1 MRSSLTRSL
10 SALTLLAFLGSAGPA
25 LAQSNGGKGKGGK
38 APDAARA
45 PQDPKRTEAK
55 KHMEAGA
62 AFYNDPSGHKCEEAY
77 REFKLAYELSNSM
90 NALKGMGLCA
100 MELER
105 DGEAINLIGKVLAA
119 RGDQLEPADKK
130 QLESDLKAL
139 EAAVAWVTISVDR
152 PGATIIDT
160 RTPARGYP
168 ITNRYTSSETG
179 TKVGIHPG
187 QHEFRAI
194 VEGEPEQV
202 WRVEIPNGGKL
213 SHAFEFDKGKPVTA
227 KGFKEGDRK
236 AEKPRQLE
244 EKPSRPVPG
253 AVYVLGGLTAA
264 AAIGGGI
271 AGGLAL
277 GQKADYDAAQGT
289 RPKSELEEMKSGV
302 ETTNLVADICFGA
315 AAVGAV
321 VTVVLLVTRPSR
333 PSPPKKEAFQIA
345 PLVLGEG
352 GGVLVTGTFWR

>member
-1 MRSSLTRSL
+1 MRSSLTRSI
-10 SALTLLAFLGSAGPA
+10 SALTLLAFVGSASPA
-25 LAQSNGGKGKGGK
+25 LAQSKGGKGKGGK
-38 APDAARA
+38 APEAAQA
-45 PQDPKRTEAK
+45 PQDPKLIEAK

-77 REFKLAYELSNSM
+77 REFKTAYDLSGSM

-105 DGEAINLIGKVLAA
+105 DGEAINLLDKFLEA
-119 RGDQLEPADKK
+119 RGDQLDPADK
-130 QLESDLKAL
+130 QQIETDLKAL
-139 EAAVAWVTISVDR
+139 KAAVAWVTLRVDR

-168 ITNRYTSSETG
+168 ITNRYIGSATG
-179 TKVGIHPG
+179 TKIGIHPG
-187 QHEFRAI
+187 QHEFRAM

-213 SHAFEFDKGKPVTA
+213 SHEFEFDKGKPVTA
-227 KGFKEGDRK
+227 EGFKEGDLMGD
-236 AEKPRQLE
+236 KPDQPE
-244 EKPSRPVPG
+244 EKPSRPVPVS
-253 AVYVLGGLTAA
+253 VYVLGGLTAA

-277 GQKADYDAAQGT
+277 GKKADYDAAQGT
-289 RPKSELEEMKSGV
+289 RPRAELEEMKSGV
-302 ETTNLVADICFGA
+302 ETTNLAADICFGA

-321 VTVVLLVTRPSR
+321 VTVVLLVTRPSK
-333 PSPPKKEAFQIA
+333 PSPPKQEAFQIA
-345 PLVLGEG
+345 PMVLGEG
-352 GGVLVTGTFWR
+352 GGALVTGTF